1 MASPKTIISFKAAP
15 LTFIPI
21 SIALAIIAIIIPIYL
36 YPGFFVADFLNL
48 FPYVIML
55 IFIFYYNREKYMKLA
70 TIEIHE
76 DRLYIIKPSEKNSVK
91 FNEIS
96 EIKRMPEID
105 RKLFSVKLES
115 GKNMGLYDRYLKEYK
130 MNFIDFLSVRS
141 GINILVPV

>member
-76 DRLYIIKPSEKNSVK
+76 DRLYIIKPSEKSTGDNICK
-91 FNEIS
+91 HIQYQYQCF
-96 EIKRMPEID
+96 
-105 RKLFSVKLES
+105 
-115 GKNMGLYDRYLKEYK
+115 GKNKRCRILFNCCHNHLKNNKRKE
-130 MNFIDFLSVRS
+130 
-141 GINILVPV
+141 